1 MTREDITQ
9 IEEIIRQRFRSARPD
24 AQTLTTALAV
34 LGLIC
39 SVVYSWAVTEQRV
52 VRVESATQELSVQA
66 KQVPELR
73 WEIGQLKRDLDRLD
87 SRSLKMEKQVSE
99 IHEAIIRM
107 GVRVGSPEPGG

>member
-1 MTREDITQ
+1 MTTDEMGK
-9 IEEIIRQRFRSARPD
+9 IEEMIRARFRAHRPD
-24 AQTLTTALAV
+24 VQTLTTALAV

-52 VRVESATQELSVQA
+52 LRVESTTRELSVQA

-107 GVRVGSPEPGG
+107 GVRIDGPGPSG